1 LTGAGWLLLL
11 QLTGT
16 ALFSLALVV
25 DAVRL
30 RRLIGD
36 ADPAEEL
43 HQRALE
49 GLIQRMKMRS
59 IPRLLV
65 SDRCR
70 FPFAA
75 GLLRPLIMLPRRS
88 LKRLDPTELEAVLG
102 HELLHLQ
109 RRDLWV
115 NQLQLWV
122 QAFWWWH
129 PLVWYLNRQIKTV
142 REECCDD
149 ALLVQ
154 GWVDA
159 GHYCETLLAI
169 ASGKSSGFVAIAAV
183 DRAVLSRPIR
193 PTSRVQNGRGR
204 PVAS

>member
-1 LTGAGWLLLL
+1 MRAQDGSPQSLSNSLQPAAARLTGAGWLLLL

-149 ALLVQ
+149 ALLSDTQ
-154 GWVDA
+154 QEHGGCDL
-159 GHYCETLLAI
+159 YR
-169 ASGKSSGFVAIAAV
+169 ASE
-183 DRAVLSRPIR
+183 SR
-193 PTSRVQNGRGR
+193 
-204 PVAS
+204 